1 MTLDPIIITCIAAV
15 MFSAALLQGA
25 TGFGFGLIAMGLL
38 PLFLAVDLVS
48 MTVSLVLIPLLVLNL
63 AARYR
68 HFNWRDARYIWIGTV
83 VGVIPGVFLLAA
95 ADEVLLKRILGA
107 ILIFTGFHDF
117 VISRSPQWI
126 RGSKAGTICGILCGA
141 LGGAFNTGG
150 PPAIY
155 YVYNQPWPVLQSI
168 ATLQTIFLTTA
179 VMKLILGSSLG
190 LVTMPML
197 HIVALSIIPMAA
209 GLALGIAIGNRIPAK
224 PLRRGAFLFLGCL
237 GIVFILAP

>member
-1 MTLDPIIITCIAAV
+1 MEADPTIIIRIAAV
-15 MFSAALLQGA
+15 MFGAALLQGA

-48 MTVSLVLIPLLVLNL
+48 MTVSLVLIPVLALNL

-68 HFNWRDARYIWIGTV
+68 HFNWKDARFIWLGTLIGV
-83 VGVIPGVFLLAA
+83 APGVFLLAS
-95 ADEVLLKRILGA
+95 ADEVLLKRILGG

-117 VISRSPQWI
+117 VISRSPHWI
-126 RGSKAGTICGILCGA
+126 RGSRAGIICGLLCGA

-155 YVYNQPWPVLQSI
+155 YVYNQPWPVLQSV
-168 ATLQTIFLTTA
+168 ATLQTIFLSTA
-179 VMKLILGSSLG
+179 LMKLILGSSLG

-197 HIVALSIIPMAA
+197 QIVALSIIPLAA
-209 GLALGIAIGNRIPAK
+209 GLAIGIAIGNRIPAK

-237 GIVFILAP
+237 GIAFILAP